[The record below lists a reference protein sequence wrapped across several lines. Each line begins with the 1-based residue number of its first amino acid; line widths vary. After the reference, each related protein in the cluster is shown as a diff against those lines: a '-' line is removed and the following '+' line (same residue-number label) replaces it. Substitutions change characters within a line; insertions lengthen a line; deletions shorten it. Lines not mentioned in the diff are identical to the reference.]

1 LDEKSFGRDGSEFQ
15 LAPWVACY
23 QTAMTRQGEFFQA
36 VAKRNIV
43 RVRVAAIVVADG
55 KVLVQ
60 RPTDDPTSCYAFIGG
75 EYEVGDTFETRI
87 RREFDE
93 ETDAKVLGWRYLF
106 VVENRFTVGEDVIQG
121 LEHYLE
127 VTLDRQSV
135 ESREPHLSQ
144 HWLPLSR
151 LGDYDLRPHVVRD
164 LLASGRLHSVSHLTV
179 AP

>member
-1 LDEKSFGRDGSEFQ
+1 MSRQTEF
-15 LAPWVACY
+15 L
-23 QTAMTRQGEFFQA
+23 QT

-60 RPTDDPTSCYAFIGG
+60 RPTDDPSSCYAFIGG

-87 RREFDE
+87 RRELEE
-93 ETDAKVLGWRYLF
+93 ETTAIVLGWRYLF
-106 VVENRFTVGEDVIQG
+106 VVENRFTVGGDTVHG
-121 LEHYLE
+121 LDHFLE
-127 VTLDRQSV
+127 VTLDRQNI

-144 HWLPLSR
+144 HWLPLDQLR
-151 LGDYDLRPHVVRD
+151 DYDLRPHVVRD
-164 LLASGRLHSVSHLTV
+164 VLASGNLRNVSHLTV